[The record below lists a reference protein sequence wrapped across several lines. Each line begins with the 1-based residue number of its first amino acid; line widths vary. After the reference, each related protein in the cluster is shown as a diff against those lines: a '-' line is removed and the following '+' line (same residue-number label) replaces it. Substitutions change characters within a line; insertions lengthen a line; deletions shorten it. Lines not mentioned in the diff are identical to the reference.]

1 MEPHSESEEHYA
13 RKRKLWRIVFVI
25 SLVSLSLLWSVDKSL
40 VYLLL
45 GGAAFSLF
53 RVFQLRVTKS
63 ETNTAIPVED
73 DYEAYA
79 PSQSWMI
86 WEDLKAIFRKGSSGP
101 QSPQQVKV
109 FITLVLVFI
118 GFIFFTIFISVIFG
132 EGSTDSYS
140 SENYQRATDFY
151 NNQQYDSAAYY
162 YGQVLRSDPENAELY
177 YERANAF
184 FNANN
189 TDSAL
194 VMYDQVLALN
204 PQHEQAQFNKAS
216 IYYNRKSYR
225 AAIDETKKIM
235 AYNPDYVNGMLLIG
249 DSFYN
254 QSQLDSAL
262 QWYEGAYGQGYR
274 SAILS
279 HLMAYI
285 YDVKG
290 QTDKSIDLYREA
302 IGQDSSIV
310 DIYTRLG
317 ELVPGEEGNWFRQ
330 KAAQLQQQ

>member
-1 MEPHSESEEHYA
+1 MEPHLVSEEENQ
-13 RKRKLWRIVFVI
+13 RKRKRWFIIFGI
-25 SLVSLSLLWSVDKSL
+25 FLVLLALLWSVDKSV
-40 VYLLL
+40 VYFLLA
-45 GGAAFSLF
+45 GAAFSLF
-53 RVFQLRVTKS
+53 KVLQLVLVKIEAKPT
-63 ETNTAIPVED
+63 IPVEE
-73 DYEAYA
+73 DYETYA
-79 PSQSWMI
+79 PSQTWLI
-86 WEDLKAIFRKGSSGP
+86 WEDLKAIFKKGSSGP
-101 QSPQQVKV
+101 QTPQQVKV
-109 FITLVLVFI
+109 FVTLVLVFI

-132 EGSTDSYS
+132 EDSSDSYS
-140 SENYQRATDFY
+140 SDNYQRATDLY

-162 YGQVLRSDPENAELY
+162 YRLVLLADPENAELF
-177 YERANAF
+177 YERGNAF

-194 VMYDQVLALN
+194 VMYDQVLAIE
-204 PQHEQAQFNKAS
+204 PQHEQAQYSKAS
-216 IYYNRKSYR
+216 IYYGRKNYR
-225 AAIDETKKIM
+225 QAIDETKKILE
-235 AYNPDYVNGMLLIG
+235 YNPEFVNGLLLIG

-262 QWYEGAYGQGYR
+262 QWYEGAYGRGYR

-290 QTDKSIDLYREA
+290 QPDKAINLYREA
-302 IGQDSSIV
+302 IGQDSTIV

-330 KAAQLQQQ
+330 KAVQLQQQ